1 MATITEPQ
9 TLFEK
14 IGRVGVITLNR
25 PERLNAWSGEMN
37 AGVQEHVSAC
47 NADPAIGAIVITG
60 AGRGFSSGAD
70 LRARSQAAEQEGQTR
85 TPAAAPQSQQ
95 ESIPTLFT
103 RSKPLVAAVNGAA
116 VGLGLTMTL
125 SCDVRIASELARFSA
140 RFVRIGFTPELA
152 SSFLLP
158 QIVGLGNA
166 MELIMSGKII
176 DAEHAYRIG
185 LVSKVVPHEKLMEEA
200 LAMAQEIAFNPTQ
213 QLRWAKQLV
222 YANVVNSDIRAVQL
236 AESVIFST
244 ASQSPAAREAARA
257 FLEKREPNFHEVD

>member
-1 MATITEPQ
+1 
-9 TLFEK
+9 
-14 IGRVGVITLNR
+14 
-25 PERLNAWSGEMN
+25 EMN

-70 LRARSQAAEQEGQTR
+70 LRARSQAAEAGQPAP
-85 TPAAAPQSQQ
+85 TPQRAEPL

-185 LVSKVVPHEKLMEEA
+185 LVSRVVPHEKLMEEA
-200 LAMAQEIAFNPTQ
+200 LAVAQEIAFNPTQ

-257 FLEKREPNFHEVD
+257 FLEKREPNFHEED

>member
-70 LRARSQAAEQEGQTR
+70 LRARSQAAEGGQ
-85 TPAAAPQSQQ
+85 PAPAPQRAEPL
-95 ESIPTLFT
+95 ESIPQLFT

-176 DAEHAYRIG
+176 DAEHAFRIG

-200 LAMAQEIAFNPTQ
+200 LAVAEEIAFNPTQ

-257 FLEKREPNFHEVD
+257 FLEKREPKFHDVD